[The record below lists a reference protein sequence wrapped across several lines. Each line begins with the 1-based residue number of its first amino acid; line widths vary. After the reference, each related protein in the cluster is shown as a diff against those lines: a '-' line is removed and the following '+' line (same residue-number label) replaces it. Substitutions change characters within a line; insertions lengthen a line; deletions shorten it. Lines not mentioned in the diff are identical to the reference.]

1 MRCACAIYEC
11 EKDDFGAL
19 RLRVRP
25 RAKTLAPLARALG
38 GDGSFSGLDAPHPR
52 PSLPFERFA
61 LSSGRYAPSGPA
73 AQARLPRSSTLLDA
87 APTSPTSLR
96 SDGVTGVAALRV
108 AGGALPPTA
117 GTAPGGALLPLLW
130 SLPLPPQVSASLVA
144 PPKAQGLDAPAIGRK
159 HARLNRPWGLTKAF
173 AYGSLKTGARA
184 PNRRTMTGSM
194 AGLFAR

>member
-96 SDGVTGVAALRV
+96 SDGVTGVAALALGGRGV
-108 AGGALPPTA
+108 APQNRPFGLGLTCSPCCARYRSLRKCPHLSWLPPKHRGWT
-117 GTAPGGALLPLLW
+117 PLLSGENTPDLIGLW
-130 SLPLPPQVSASLVA
+130 AS
-144 PPKAQGLDAPAIGRK
+144 QSI
-159 HARLNRPWGLTKAF
+159 RLTAHKPRR
-173 AYGSLKTGARA
+173 SRA
-184 PNRRTMTGSM
+184 K
-194 AGLFAR
+194 